1 VAEKSDYYALLKRGG
16 TPGPYEVWHFDLRD
30 KLPTIAVPLH
40 ESYEDVPLDLGAVL
54 EDMYRRAHYAESIDY
69 MSEIPSPRLRP
80 ADRQWVSEQI
90 RNWMAKRQVEG

>member
-1 VAEKSDYYALLKRGG
+1 
-16 TPGPYEVWHFDLRD
+16 
-30 KLPTIAVPLH
+30 
-40 ESYEDVPLDLGAVL
+40 VPLDLGAVL